1 MPPAPTSGTAA
12 GYRSA
17 APAAVCPAEAAAV
30 VSGTLPRGAIGADCG
45 GLSNPGRTL
54 AAYSWLASA
63 ASSAA
68 LMGKSL
74 SASTARYS
82 LVGMELVY
90 GDLVEHGQRVVGQNS
105 QRRVERDQISRDC
118 RFVDTGES
126 HRQPRR
132 LLADQARLEQA
143 HHALPLLAGTHQ
155 DELGLALLHRHLV
168 RRNQRNTTPGDE
180 LRPEQADDHRRYSPV
195 GGLPAERRDAQRVR
209 QEEAGGFPDPGDQ
222 RVEVVGRRSTAQRL
236 DGLLGSRLGQQA
248 VLGAAPRFVFFTLLD
263 RLDGQPQLL
272 CDLVVRAGVEV
283 GDPGV
288 DIEQRGDGPQR
299 VLARAGLVVHVGL
312 R

>member
-1 MPPAPTSGTAA
+1 MPPAPTSGTGA

-143 HHALPLLAGTHQ
+143 HHALTLLASAYQ
-155 DELGLALLHRHLV
+155 DDLGLALLQRHLV
-168 RRNQRNTTPGDE
+168 RRNQGNAAPGDE
-180 LRPEQADDHRRYSPV
+180 LRPEQADHDRRHTAI
-195 GGLPAERRDAQRVR
+195 GGLAAERGDTSRVR
-209 QEEAGGFPDPGDQ
+209 QKKARRLPDLGDQ
-222 RVEVVGRRSTAQRL
+222 RVEFVGRGAPPSVWIVCSGVACASSPYS
-236 DGLLGSRLGQQA
+236 GLLTSSNS
-248 VLGAAPRFVFFTLLD
+248 
-263 RLDGQPQLL
+263 
-272 CDLVVRAGVEV
+272 
-283 GDPGV
+283 
-288 DIEQRGDGPQR
+288 
-299 VLARAGLVVHVGL
+299 
-312 R
+312 